1 MVLDWVQLVF
11 SCVIISLLPKI
22 YYFKYISINWVP
34 SAVSQSIG
42 ALNSVAMLAS
52 RRKVVYYFLGS

>member
-11 SCVIISLLPKI
+11 SCVIISKI